1 MNRRVGVILSYILMF
16 FEVIST
22 LFLTPFIIRT
32 LGQAEYGVYKLT
44 IAINTY
50 LLLLDLGVG
59 NATIR
64 YISKY
69 RAKNDKTNEG
79 KFLGVATIYYFI
91 IAILVMIIGIVIVVN
106 FPSFFAKGLTQAE
119 IDLGQKLLFI
129 TMITSAIVLGT
140 SAYNNILIAYE
151 KFSISKGCTI
161 IQIILKI
168 IITYIVLKK
177 GMNSYGIVIVNLLL
191 TIFLRVYFVFYVIVK
206 MKIKPIFKNI
216 NSKFIKEVVMYSSL
230 ILLQMIPTQLNFTI
244 DQILIGSIVASSS
257 IILAIYGIGS
267 QITQYF
273 QTIGSAFTG
282 VLMPGIVKMVENNAS
297 KEQITNEMVRIG
309 RIILMV
315 LILIWGV
322 FLIEGKEFIYL
333 WAGKENL
340 DAFIVA
346 IILMSAHMFVLVKSV
361 GTQILW
367 AMNEHKEQA
376 FLKFFIVLINII
388 LTIFLIKWNPLLGA
402 TIGTFISILL
412 GDIFVMDIIFYK
424 KLKVDII
431 RYYKDLAKGIIPSII
446 LAIICGYIINNFI
459 TNYSIVNLI
468 LKSIIMCIVYF
479 ITMWI
484 FGLNKDEKELISSIL
499 KLKRKVN

>member
-1 MNRRVGVILSYILMF
+1 
-16 FEVIST
+16 
-22 LFLTPFIIRT
+22 
-32 LGQAEYGVYKLT
+32 
-44 IAINTY
+44 
-50 LLLLDLGVG
+50 
-59 NATIR
+59 
-64 YISKY
+64 
-69 RAKNDKTNEG
+69 
-79 KFLGVATIYYFI
+79 
-91 IAILVMIIGIVIVVN
+91 
-106 FPSFFAKGLTQAE
+106 
-119 IDLGQKLLFI
+119 
-129 TMITSAIVLGT
+129 
-140 SAYNNILIAYE
+140 
-151 KFSISKGCTI
+151 
-161 IQIILKI
+161 
-168 IITYIVLKK
+168 
-177 GMNSYGIVIVNLLL
+177 
-191 TIFLRVYFVFYVIVK
+191 
-206 MKIKPIFKNI
+206 
-216 NSKFIKEVVMYSSL
+216 
-230 ILLQMIPTQLNFTI
+230 
-244 DQILIGSIVASSS
+244 
-257 IILAIYGIGS
+257 
-267 QITQYF
+267 
-273 QTIGSAFTG
+273 
-282 VLMPGIVKMVENNAS
+282 
-297 KEQITNEMVRIG
+297 MVRIG